1 MKPLLKS
8 IGVFLLLLLT
18 FSPPAAA
25 GYYDQNGAEVDKAR
39 YETIIK
45 MRQAQTDKVNTD
57 GYGQDKATIEDPVL
71 LRKKR
76 IEQWKA
82 LQDQKKT
89 TVRNTK
95 RQTGSDKKPSQK

>member
-8 IGVFLLLLLT
+8 MGVFLFLLLT

-25 GYYDQNGAEVDKAR
+25 GYYDQNGVAVDKAQ
-39 YETIIK
+39 YENIVET
-45 MRQAQTDKVNTD
+45 RQANITKINTD
-57 GYGQDKATIEDPVL
+57 GYGQEKATLEDPVL

-82 LQDQKKT
+82 LQKPKQPVSRAVKNPRGSGKK
-89 TVRNTK
+89 
-95 RQTGSDKKPSQK
+95 

>member
-1 MKPLLKS
+1 MRPLFKS
-8 IGVFLLLLLT
+8 IGVFLLLLFT

-25 GYYDQNGAEVDKAR
+25 GYYDQNGVEVDKVR

-45 MRQAQTDKVNTD
+45 MRQADTNKINTD

-82 LQDQKKT
+82 LQNQKKS
-89 TVRNTK
+89 TVRTTK
-95 RQTGSDKKPSQK
+95 RLTGSDKKPSQK

>member
-1 MKPLLKS
+1 MKPLFKS

-25 GYYDQNGAEVDKAR
+25 GYYDQNGVEVDKVR

-45 MRQAQTDKVNTD
+45 MRQAETDKINTD
-57 GYGQDKATIEDPVL
+57 GYGEAKATIEDPVL

-82 LQDQKKT
+82 LQKPKKPAGRA
-89 TVRNTK
+89 VKNPR
-95 RQTGSDKKPSQK
+95 GSDKK